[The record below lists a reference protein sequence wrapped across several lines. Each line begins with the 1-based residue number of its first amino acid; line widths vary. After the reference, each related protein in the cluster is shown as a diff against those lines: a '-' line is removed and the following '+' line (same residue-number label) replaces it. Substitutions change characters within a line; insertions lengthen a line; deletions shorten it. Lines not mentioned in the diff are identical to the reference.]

1 MLPNLFP
8 GYNENN
14 NIDEVR
20 EMSKIIFNEIQMK
33 QLENR
38 FDLKIIDPNKP
49 SQYLKRWRNVYEQ
62 LAGEKV

>member
-1 MLPNLFP
+1 
-8 GYNENN
+8 
-14 NIDEVR
+14 
-20 EMSKIIFNEIQMK
+20 MSKIIFNEIQMK